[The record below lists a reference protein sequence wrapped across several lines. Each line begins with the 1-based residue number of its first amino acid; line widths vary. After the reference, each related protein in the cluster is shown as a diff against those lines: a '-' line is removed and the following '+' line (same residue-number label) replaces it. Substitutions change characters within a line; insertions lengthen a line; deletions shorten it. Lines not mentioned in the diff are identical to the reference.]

1 MRRAK
6 LSNEQRERRLENL
19 DKQIAL
25 KARKKKLYNK
35 IFRKSGLF
43 IFSWTIRVLYFILFI
58 TVACLHSTPSTV
70 SKEVLLHKTIDR
82 YTGSSGRNGSSR
94 AISTLYFSTDKDTY
108 IADISGLR
116 IPAFDKGDT
125 MLIGRN
131 IFNKPN
137 LFGKEGWNNSYL
149 LTVNFSNYFIVLF
162 LTLIS
167 LFFNDGLDKHTKKIL
182 WGFMIVDI
190 VTIFCYF
197 LI

>member
-1 MRRAK
+1 MRRPK
-6 LSNEQRERRLENL
+6 LSDEQRERMLENL
-19 DKQIAL
+19 DKQITL
-25 KARKKKLYNK
+25 KARKKNLYNK

-43 IFSWTIRVLYFILFI
+43 ISSWTVRVLYFILFI
-58 TVACLHSTPSTV
+58 TVACLHNIPSSV
-70 SKEVLLHKTIDR
+70 SKEVLLQKTIDR
-82 YTGSSGRNGSSR
+82 STESSGRNGSSR
-94 AISTLYFSTDKDTY
+94 AISTLYFTTDKDNY

-116 IPAFDKGDT
+116 IPAFVQGDT

-182 WGFMIVDI
+182 WGFMLIDAI
-190 VTIFCYF
+190 AILFYF
-197 LI
+197 LT